1 MPSHEP
7 THGSAR
13 GDCTNAVGFSAAGG
27 AGIAGG
33 NAGNSTGVGG
43 SGSSVASAGFSDGAC
58 ANGMRRARSGGGGSG
73 GRGDAAPTSANQ
85 TAPRASARLTACCP
99 SSRRASFRSSQTSSR
114 RSAPTYPGRDWT
126 GAP

>member
-33 NAGNSTGVGG
+33 NAGNSTGAGG

-73 GRGDAAPTSANQ
+73 GRGDADECEPDGSQ
-85 TAPRASARLTACCP
+85 GERSPHGLL
-99 SSRRASFRSSQTSSR
+99 SFF
-114 RSAPTYPGRDWT
+114 AAGFVPFVPDFVPPLGADLPGA
-126 GAP
+126 GL